1 MTFNC
6 GTEYF
11 GNRINLI
18 NGRLVIYTKP
28 KKKKTNK
35 YPPLNG
41 FLPLR
46 NFGAETKCH
55 KTAMSL
61 HGVGVVLW
69 SYR

>member
-1 MTFNC
+1 MGDWSFILNQ
-6 GTEYF
+6 
-11 GNRINLI
+11 
-18 NGRLVIYTKP
+18 
-28 KKKKTNK
+28 KKEKTNK